1 MKELRVILGDQLNAA
16 HSWFRE
22 VDPNVLYV
30 MAELR
35 QETDYA
41 QHHIQK
47 VLAFFASM
55 RQFASALR
63 KAGHQVRY
71 DTLDDTADCADLPQW
86 LARVLADEQAQTFR
100 YQAPDEYRLDAQLQA
115 YAATLAIPVNMDD
128 SEHFLTPRDAW
139 TRYPNHRMEFFYRAL
154 RKEHRVLL
162 TAEGKPEGERWNFD
176 AENRQRWPKGKVP
189 PDPLTFAHDVRDIA
203 EMIAR
208 HGIKTLGT
216 VNAEALIWPI
226 TRRESRALLAW
237 FVEHALPEFGAYQDA
252 MTDTGWSLMH
262 SRLSFSLNTKMLH
275 PLEVIRAAE
284 AAWRAAPER
293 ISLAQVEGFIRQ
305 ILGWREYVRAV
316 YWQHMPDYA
325 QRNTLNA
332 ERPLPRYY
340 WDGKTR
346 MACMA
351 HSIQQS
357 LEYAY
362 AHHIQRLMVTGNF
375 ALLAG
380 IHPDAVDA
388 WYLGIYI
395 DAIEWVEMPNTRGMS
410 QYADDGVIASKPYAA
425 SGQYIKKMSDYC
437 SGCHYDVKARSGT
450 GSCPFNSLYWH
461 FIDRHRSEFGD
472 NVRMKLVYANWDR
485 QPESQR
491 AAVLATAADYLNHLD
506 AL

>member
-1 MKELRVILGDQLNAA
+1 MTEVRLILGDQLNAA
-16 HSWFRE
+16 HSWFR
-22 VDPNVLYV
+22 VIDPNVLYV

-55 RQFASALR
+55 RQFAAALQ
-63 KAGHQVRY
+63 KAGHRVRY
-71 DTLDDTADCADLPQW
+71 DSLDDTAAVSNMTEW
-86 LARVLADEQAQTFR
+86 LAVVLQEEQAHAFR
-100 YQAPDEYRLDAQLQA
+100 YQAPDEYRLTAQLRA
-115 YAATLAIPVNMDD
+115 YGTTLALPVAMDD

-139 TRYPNHRMEFFYRAL
+139 NRYPNHRMEFFYRAL
-154 RKEHRVLL
+154 RKEYRVLL
-162 TAEGKPEGERWNFD
+162 TPDGKPEGERWNFD

-189 PDPLTFAHDVRDIA
+189 PEPLTFAHDVRAIKDLLQ
-203 EMIAR
+203 R
-208 HGIKTLGT
+208 HGVKTVGS
-216 VNAEALIWPI
+216 VNAEALLWPI
-226 TRRESRALLAW
+226 TRRESRALLDW
-237 FVEHALPEFGAYQDA
+237 FIQHALPEFGAYQDA
-252 MTDTGWSLMH
+252 MTDAGWSLMH

-275 PLEVIRAAE
+275 PLEVIRAVE
-284 AAWRAAPER
+284 AAWRAEPER

-305 ILGWREYVRAV
+305 ILGWREYVRAL

-325 QRNTLNA
+325 QHNTLNA
-332 ERPLPRYY
+332 QRALPRYY
-340 WDGKTR
+340 WDGDTK

-357 LEYAY
+357 LDFAY
-362 AHHIQRLMVTGNF
+362 AHHIQRLMITGNF

-380 IHPDAVDA
+380 VHPDMVDA

-410 QYADDGVIASKPYAA
+410 QYADGGVIASKPYAA

-437 SGCHYDVKARSGT
+437 TGCYYDVKARSGV
-450 GSCPFNSLYWH
+450 GSCPFNSLYWS
-461 FIDRHRSEFGD
+461 FIERHRARFSE
-472 NVRMKLVYANWDR
+472 NIRMKLVYANWDR
-485 QPESQR
+485 QAESQR
-491 AAVLATAADYLNHLD
+491 SAILATASQYLNDLD

>member
-1 MKELRVILGDQLNAA
+1 MTEIRLILGDQLNAA
-16 HSWFRE
+16 HSWFRV

-55 RQFASALR
+55 RQFAAALQH
-63 KAGHQVRY
+63 AGHRVRY
-71 DTLDDTADCADLPQW
+71 DSLDETATYSDLPQW
-86 LARVLADEQAQTFR
+86 LAAVLAAEQATSLR
-100 YQAPDEYRLDAQLQA
+100 YQAPDEYRLDAQLRK
-115 YAATLAIPVNMDD
+115 YCSTISIPVTMDD
-128 SEHFLTPRDAW
+128 SEHFLTPRDSW
-139 TRYPNHRMEFFYRAL
+139 TQYPNHRMEFFYRAL
-154 RKEHRVLL
+154 RKGYKVLL
-162 TAEGKPEGERWNFD
+162 TPDGKPEGERWNFD
-176 AENRQRWPKGKVP
+176 AENRQRWPKDKIP
-189 PDPLTFAHDVRDIA
+189 PEPLTFAHDVRDIA
-203 EMIAR
+203 EMLQR
-208 HGIKTLGT
+208 HAVQTLGT
-216 VNAEALIWPI
+216 ANAEALIWPI
-226 TRRESRALLAW
+226 TRRESRALLDW
-237 FVEHALPEFGAYQDA
+237 FIQHALPEFGAYQDA
-252 MTDTGWSLMH
+252 MTHSGWSLMH

-284 AAWRAAPER
+284 AAWRSAPER

-305 ILGWREYVRAV
+305 ILGWREYVRAL
-316 YWQHMPDYA
+316 YWHHMPDYA

-332 ERPLPRYY
+332 QRPLPRYY
-340 WDGKTR
+340 WDGNTK

-357 LEYAY
+357 LDYAY

-380 IHPDAVDA
+380 VHPDAVDA

-437 SGCHYDVKARSGT
+437 TTCHYKVNERSGA

-461 FIDRHRSEFGD
+461 FIERHRERLSE

-485 QPESQR
+485 QADDQKVAILKTAEHY
-491 AAVLATAADYLNHLD
+491 LAHIDDL
-506 AL
+506 